1 MFEDHHCHEG
11 ECCCGEGEGEGECCC
26 GHHHHE

>member
-26 GHHHHE
+26 GHHHE